1 MMLAALRN
9 FSRNLRRLRRQPAG
23 CRAPRSRVGRIV
35 AALALVAIC
44 AGAAPPARALSFIR
58 DAEIENYLR
67 QWEMPVW
74 KAAGLDPDAMHI
86 YLINSNEI
94 NSFVAAGQ
102 NIFIY
107 TGLLLK
113 ADNANQVIGVMAHE
127 TGHIAGGHLARMSEE
142 MKNASVPA
150 IVGLLLGAATAV
162 ATGNGDALR
171 AGMSAGE
178 SISERTFLAYSRT
191 QERSADQA
199 ATTFLERTGQSAR
212 GLLQFFEKLQQQE
225 YLSGAHMDPYLLTHP
240 LTQDRIEFLQRV
252 VAHSKYPR
260 ANESPHRKEEF
271 ARMLG
276 KLVGF
281 LDPTAR
287 VFQRYKPDDTSIGA
301 LYAHAVAYHR
311 MGRLEEAQKIID
323 RLLAEKP
330 NDPYINELKGQFLFE
345 DGKVPQSI
353 PFYQAANRELPH
365 NSLLET
371 EMAQSMVETGDH
383 RYDDAALA
391 ALKDASQRDDEN
403 ALTWRL
409 RATIEGRRGNM
420 PQATLDLAEEFY
432 AEGNF
437 RAAKGEAIKAQKALP
452 NGSPGYLRAQDIES
466 ASTQAMK
473 DARR

>member
-1 MMLAALRN
+1 MLTALRDLC
-9 FSRNLRRLRRQPAG
+9 RNLCGWRRKPAARPVPG
-23 CRAPRSRVGRIV
+23 LRSRLGRLV
-35 AALALVAIC
+35 AALGLVAIC
-44 AGAAPPARALSFIR
+44 TAAAPPANAMSFIR

-67 QWEMPVW
+67 EWEMPVW
-74 KAAGLDPDAMHI
+74 KAAGLDPASMHI

-113 ADNANQVIGVMAHE
+113 ADDANQVIGVMAHE

-178 SISERTFLAYSRT
+178 SISERTFMAYSRT

-199 ATTFLERTGQSAR
+199 GTNFLEQTGQSSL
-212 GLLQFFEKLQQQE
+212 GLLQFFRKLQQQE
-225 YLSGAHMDPYLLTHP
+225 YLSGAHMDPYLMTHP

-252 VAHSKYPR
+252 VANSKYPR
-260 ANESPHRKEEF
+260 PNESPQRKEEF
-271 ARMLG
+271 ARMMG

-281 LDPTAR
+281 LDPTGR
-287 VFQRYKPDDTSIGA
+287 VFQIYKPDDTSIGA

-311 MGRLEEAQKIID
+311 MGQLEEAQKIVD
-323 RLLAEKP
+323 RLLASRP

-345 DGKVPQSI
+345 DGKVAQAV

-371 EMAQSMVETGDH
+371 EMAQSMIESGDH
-383 RYDDAALA
+383 RYDEAALA
-391 ALKDASQRDDEN
+391 VLKDASQRDDEN

-409 RATIEGRRGNM
+409 RATIEGRRGDM
-420 PQATLDLAEEFY
+420 PQAPRDLAEEFY
-432 AEGNF
+432 AEGHF
-437 RAAKGEAIKAQKALP
+437 RAANGEAIKAQKLLP
-452 NGSPGYLRAQDIES
+452 TGAPRHLRRQHI
-466 ASTQAMK
+466 
-473 DARR
+473 